1 MPPVDTTDTL
11 FPIVYE
17 ELKRVAR
24 YQLSVAGTPS
34 ALSTTELVHE
44 VFLKLS
50 RAPDVRWEGRA
61 HFFGAASRAMR
72 EVLVDFARR
81 RRAEKRGGGALPVS
95 LGQAGAALEIELDQV
110 LALDQALAQLD
121 AVDQR
126 LRRVVELRFFAGLTE
141 REVAEL
147 LGCSARTIE
156 RDWLKARLFLLRHL
170 DGGAATS

>member
-1 MPPVDTTDTL
+1 
-11 FPIVYE
+11 
-17 ELKRVAR
+17 
-24 YQLSVAGTPS
+24 
-34 ALSTTELVHE
+34 
-44 VFLKLS
+44 
-50 RAPDVRWEGRA
+50 
-61 HFFGAASRAMR
+61 MR

-95 LGQAGAALEIELDQV
+95 LGHAGAALEIELDQV

-141 REVAEL
+141 REAADL

-156 RDWLKARLFLLRHL
+156 RDWLKARLFLLRYL
-170 DGGAATS
+170 DAGEAPA

>member
-1 MPPVDTTDTL
+1 MPPDTTDTL

-17 ELKRVAR
+17 ELKRIAR
-24 YQLSVAGTPS
+24 HQLTAAGHTG
-34 ALSTTELVHE
+34 LSTTELVHE
-44 VFLKLS
+44 TFLKLS
-50 RAPDVRWEGRA
+50 RGDAHWEGRP

-81 RRAEKRGGGALPVS
+81 RRAEKRGGSARPVS

-110 LALDQALAQLD
+110 LALDEALHQLD
-121 AVDQR
+121 GVDSR

-156 RDWLKARLFLLRHL
+156 RDWLKARLFLLHHL
-170 DGGAATS
+170 EGGSALP

>member
-1 MPPVDTTDTL
+1 MPPPDTTDSL

-17 ELKRVAR
+17 ELKRIAR
-24 YQLSVAGTPS
+24 RQLTAANPS
-34 ALSTTELVHE
+34 GLSTTELVHE
-44 VFLKLS
+44 TFLKLS
-50 RAPDVRWEGRA
+50 RGDPRWEGRA

-81 RRAEKRGGGALPVS
+81 HLAEKRGGGARPVS

-110 LALDQALAQLD
+110 VALDEALKQLD
-121 AVDQR
+121 GVDSR

-147 LGCSARTIE
+147 LKCSARTIE

-170 DGGAATS
+170 ERGDAS